1 MSGFKNIQWFPGH
14 MAKTKRELEN
24 SLKEVDLVAEILD
37 ARIPASSRNPDLDAI
52 VAGKPRIIILNKT
65 DLSGGF
71 ENKQWMNFYKNNGF
85 HAVPFS
91 LKDSKS
97 PSIFTDKVMEIM
109 KPKLD
114 AWKSKGMIG
123 RSIRIMVVG
132 IPNVGKSSFIN
143 KLCKNSKA
151 KVENRPGVTRK
162 NQWFSIGKGI
172 ELLDTP
178 GVLWPKF
185 EDENVAYNLAFTGA
199 IKDQILDVEDL
210 ALKFIEKISTRYKR
224 NLSDRF
230 KLEPDS
236 ISNLTPLEILEYIGK
251 KRGMLISGGEVDLL
265 RTSNMILEEFRSGK
279 LGKIA
284 LEMPET
290 LG

>member
-14 MAKTKRELEN
+14 MAKTKRELKD

-37 ARIPASSRNPDLDAI
+37 ARIPVSSRNPDLDAI

-65 DLSGGF
+65 DLSGDF
-71 ENKQWMNFYKNNGF
+71 ENKQWINFYKNNGF

-91 LKDSKS
+91 LKDSRS
-97 PSIFTDKVMEIM
+97 VNLFTDKVMDIM
-109 KPKLD
+109 KPKSD

-162 NQWFSIGKGI
+162 NQWFSIGKGVQ
-172 ELLDTP
+172 LLDTP

-210 ALKFIEKISTRYKR
+210 AVKFIEKIRVSYLR

-230 KLEPDS
+230 KLES
-236 ISNLTPLEILEYIGK
+236 ELISDLTPLEILECIGK
-251 KRGMLISGGEVDLL
+251 KRGMLISGGEVDTL

-279 LGKIA
+279 LGKIT
-284 LEMPET
+284 LEMPER
-290 LG
+290 